1 MKELDAQS
9 TLQVL
14 EGRTR
19 KLERRLGFAIC
30 GWLLTVGVVLVS
42 AWTWQSKSE
51 TVDILRAR
59 QIVIV
64 DEKGRERI
72 LLGAPVPKV
81 AGRKRQDDATGML
94 VLGEDGADRVA
105 VGYAPDPQY
114 QGKVVKRISPQ
125 AGITFND
132 KTGAERGGFGV
143 FDDGSVHLGLDYPTG
158 REAVSLFAGDSGV
171 YSGLLVASDNKGG
184 AERAGIVVNNKSG
197 RVVLKLADTKSDERL
212 MIDVVG
218 DSAAKF
224 ILRDPAKNTTVNLIE
239 KLKP

>member
-1 MKELDAQS
+1 MKEHDTQS
-9 TLQVL
+9 LLQAL

-19 KLERRLGFAIC
+19 RLERRVRFTTC
-30 GWLLTVGVVLVS
+30 GWLLAIGVVLLS

-51 TVDILRAR
+51 TVDTLRAR

-94 VLGEDGADRVA
+94 VLDEDGVDRVA
-105 VGYAPDPQY
+105 VGYTPDPQN
-114 QGKVVKRISPQ
+114 QGKVVKRISSQ
-125 AGITFND
+125 AGVTFND
-132 KTGAERGGFGV
+132 KNGTDRGGFGV

-158 REAVSLFAGDSGV
+158 REVVSLFAGDGGI
-171 YSGLLVASDNKGG
+171 YSGLLVGSDNKEG

-218 DSAAKF
+218 DSAARF
-224 ILRDPAKNTTVNLIE
+224 ILRDPAKNTTVELIE